1 MRRSSKPSL
10 TLGVKLV
17 HRVHRRID
25 FSSESFLG
33 SPQRCHHIAERR
45 VANHEQIDVTGGMKL
60 PARGRAEHE
69 RCPDLAGERHQPV
82 TEDVDESGG
91 LGEQALQLRKD
102 RRLPVGLKVPDTE
115 RRAALM
121 ARSRSLRTR
130 ANATMERLKDN
141 GVRTMMKVSVL
152 QPLDDI
158 DGLFLGAPDA
168 RPSSPVNEEMWL
180 NNADQVLSVAEH
192 EYARLEALISAYGG
206 PDHIRSIG

>member
-1 MRRSSKPSL
+1 MPSGA
-10 TLGVKLV
+10 T
-17 HRVHRRID
+17 
-25 FSSESFLG
+25 
-33 SPQRCHHIAERR
+33 
-45 VANHEQIDVTGGMKL
+45 
-60 PARGRAEHE
+60 
-69 RCPDLAGERHQPV
+69 
-82 TEDVDESGG
+82 
-91 LGEQALQLRKD
+91 
-102 RRLPVGLKVPDTE
+102 PDTE

-130 ANATMERLKDN
+130 ANVTMERLKDN

-152 QPLDDI
+152 HPLDDI

-206 PDHIRSIG
+206 PDQIRSIG